1 MCGRGRPHDSRLGR
15 RRYMPRCIGAG
26 GGTLPDGERMG
37 ASVRVFW
44 GWVAIAAVA
53 LGCGGAGLV
62 RAQAGREP
70 SGAAGA
76 AKRGEVS
83 VPAAN
88 DPVADP
94 KAVVTVGHARFT
106 VLTPQLI
113 RMEWSADGKFEDHA
127 SFVFINRRL
136 PVPKFVAGTESEG
149 SAQIQCA
156 NQDRSR
162 CEIAVR
168 SGRRWAISRPRIC
181 RSTLTVDGKKVVW
194 HPGDADTGNLQ
205 GTTRTLDTARGI
217 EDAGADRSGAGVAR
231 WMGAGG

>member
-1 MCGRGRPHDSRLGR
+1 
-15 RRYMPRCIGAG
+15 
-26 GGTLPDGERMG
+26 MG

-76 AKRGEVS
+76 AKRSEVS

-136 PVPKFVAGTESEG
+136 PVPKFVVAGASQRRTARN
-149 SAQIQCA
+149 SAT
-156 NQDRSR
+156 NQDRCAEADDTIRQAMVHFTPQNLS
-162 CEIAVR
+162 I
-168 SGRRWAISRPRIC
+168 
-181 RSTLTVDGKKVVW
+181 
-194 HPGDADTGNLQ
+194 DAH
-205 GTTRTLDTARGI
+205 R
-217 EDAGADRSGAGVAR
+217 
-231 WMGAGG
+231 